1 MPTADTIRFT
11 KLADSLSKGLVNFED
26 DLFGCLLLADL
37 TLGTLQDD
45 AQFVADVLAAGTEAT
60 GTAYTPGG
68 LTLNGTTWT
77 QDGSTFVFDADD
89 PLWAASTIDAAFAL
103 WFDKTPGTD
112 ATNPVIGLWDFG
124 GTKSSTATDFSL
136 IINASGLV
144 TI

>member
-11 KLADSLSKGLVNFED
+11 KLADSMSKGLVNFED
-26 DLFGCLLLADL
+26 HLFGCMLLADL

-45 AQFVADVLAAGTEAT
+45 AQFVADVLAAGTEAA

-68 LTLNGTTWT
+68 QTLGGTTWT
-77 QDGSTFVFDADD
+77 QVAGTFVFDVDD

-103 WFDKTPGTD
+103 WFDKDSGDD

-124 GTKSSTATDFSL
+124 GTKSSTATDFNL
-136 IINASGLV
+136 IVNASGLL